1 MISVED
7 FLFYVDA
14 AIDSMIGIVTGLGD
28 DLANERPDIE
38 GANSPYAIL
47 NHCLGVMN
55 FWAGYVVCGRQVDRD
70 RAAEFT
76 ASGPVEELV
85 VRARDA
91 QARFRGDISDLEPYA
106 APRGALGPANGHPKN
121 TTQGGALFHVYEE
134 LSQHLGQMEA
144 LRDLIVARA
153 VASDASR

>member
-28 DLANERPDIE
+28 DLANERPEIE

-70 RAAEFT
+70 RAGEFT
-76 ASGPVEELV
+76 ASGPVEDLV
-85 VRARDA
+85 ER
-91 QARFRGDISDLEPYA
+91 DISDLEPYA
-106 APRGALGPANGHPKN
+106 APRGAPGPRNDHPKN

-134 LSQHLGQMEA
+134 LSQHLGQMEMS
-144 LRDLIVARA
+144 RDLLVARA
-153 VASDASR
+153 VANDASR